1 MTRLGRAMTTSAQRR
16 TTQLAGRET
25 LPLVRNCGALER
37 RRMPFGLRGQT
48 IWSLRFSGIFLPP
61 RRCGRSGAER
71 AVPPDRLRAQK
82 RLDVHNLTRAQDFL
96 ARAAL
101 G

>member
-1 MTRLGRAMTTSAQRR
+1 LGRAMTTSAQRR

-25 LPLVRNCGALER
+25 LPLVRNCPPLER

-48 IWSLRFSGIFLPP
+48 IWTLRFSGIVLPP
-61 RRCGRSGAER
+61 RRRGRSGAER

-82 RLDVHNLTRAQDFL
+82 RLDVHNLTRAQDAPTRPPL
-96 ARAAL
+96 A